1 MEAIGMSGSIKSKR
15 RTKMGKDK
23 DKELTDEEAG
33 IITDLMVR
41 ILMGEIS
48 DEDAKDIYGV
58 EVGHF

>member
-1 MEAIGMSGSIKSKR
+1 
-15 RTKMGKDK
+15 MGKDK

-48 DEDAKDIYGV
+48 DEDAKDTYGI